1 MIDMVASARESL
13 AYYLS
18 LEYPFEVLA
27 DPEGG
32 YVVAFPDLPGC
43 MTQIE
48 DLAAVGPMAE
58 EIRRLWI
65 MSEYED
71 GEEIPAPS
79 YPETPSG
86 KFNVRLSRSLH
97 RKLAETA
104 KREDQSLNSYVAGLL
119 GRGDAQARVEQ
130 RLAAVE
136 ERIGQRLLDIERQLT
151 DIQESLRYRPS
162 GIPTT
167 SPGRKQFQMVA
178 REGYEAS
185 VAA

>member
-1 MIDMVASARESL
+1 MTEMVVSARESL
-13 AYYLS
+13 EYYLS

-43 MTQIE
+43 MTQVE
-48 DLAAVGPMAE
+48 ELVAVGPMAE

-65 MSEYED
+65 VSEYED

-79 YPETPSG
+79 YPEAYSG

-97 RKLAETA
+97 RKLAEMA
-104 KREDQSLNSYVAGLL
+104 RREDQSLNSYVAGLL
-119 GRGDAQARVEQ
+119 GRGDAQARIEQ
-130 RLAAVE
+130 RLEEVE
-136 ERIGQRLLDIERQLT
+136 ARIGKRLLDIERQLD
-151 DIQESLRYRPS
+151 DIHESLRYRPS
-162 GIPTT
+162 GVPKT
-167 SPGRKQFQMVA
+167 SPRRERFQAVA
-178 REGYEAS
+178 RDGYEAS